1 MKKKFLKKIILI
13 ASSCILSLGMTSSL
27 FAEVVSSN
35 KYATVNGRDYKF
47 YATAGNT
54 SGSPWARTNLVCE
67 SGSVPEGY
75 MGVLAGLYNSNGTL
89 IKQSSWYYNA
99 NVQFGIGVYAH
110 GSGSGHFYSYG
121 KVAIYNGNGYNTYYT
136 SKSPNVAATSLASFN
151 NIADY
156 KLNDTGET
164 YGSGL
169 NEIISGELPDLIEAY
184 GTNGALG
191 YVRREDLQLEP
202 AHTPKEA
209 LKQQNNRIRIIPLY
223 DVDGKTTIGT
233 FKIRTDNMENF

>member
-1 MKKKFLKKIILI
+1 
-13 ASSCILSLGMTSSL
+13 MTSSL
-27 FAEVVSSN
+27 FADAVSSN

-54 SGSPWARTNLVCE
+54 SGYPWASTHLQCD
-67 SGSVPEGY
+67 SGSVPVGH

-89 IKQSSWYYNA
+89 VKQSGWYYNA
-99 NVQFGIGVYAH
+99 NVQFGIGVYTQ
-110 GSGSGHFYSYG
+110 GTGSGHFYSFG
-121 KVAIYNGNGYNTYYT
+121 KVAIYNGNGYNTYDT
-136 SKSPNVAATSLASFN
+136 TKSPNIAATSFASFK
-151 NIADY
+151 NISEY
-156 KLNDTGET
+156 KVNVNGET

-169 NEIISGELPDLIEAY
+169 NEIIYGELPDLIEAY

-191 YVRREDLQLEP
+191 YVRCEDLQLEP
-202 AHTPKEA
+202 TGTPKEV

-233 FKIRTDNMENF
+233 FKIQTDTTENF